1 MRSSRKDDSDL
12 RQATEHIHRRR
23 ASSQLA
29 KHRRWFAGVIVFQ
42 LVSVTATLYLMT
54 INDIPNHRK
63 RSRPAEAGLDR

>member
-1 MRSSRKDDSDL
+1 MRL
-12 RQATEHIHRRR
+12 VR
-23 ASSQLA
+23 AQLA

-42 LVSVTATLYLMT
+42 LVSVTATLYLPT